1 MLDHVLYDTISLLTV
16 ILLLVVVEGA
26 WWVADL
32 PLAGLRRLIR
42 ERYNRADGTGVI
54 SGLNDPNESTA
65 VHELAHVVRRFLF
78 NRNTPVADR
87 AGITDEDIQTIET
100 WCHVPQSQRVI
111 IRTVCMWA
119 ALTLP
124 MVPATAQMDTRH
136 AIGLQSWALLVAL
149 LEQVV
154 APLTFVRHWPI
165 TIIWTA
171 MRVIQILTF
180 ATVMLMP

>member
-32 PLAGLRRLIR
+32 PLAGLRRLIG
-42 ERYNRADGTGVI
+42 ERYN
-54 SGLNDPNESTA
+54 
-65 VHELAHVVRRFLF
+65 
-78 NRNTPVADR
+78 
-87 AGITDEDIQTIET
+87 Q
-100 WCHVPQSQRVI
+100 VPQSQRVI